1 MSTSMTRLRREV
13 RAELLLFVHTR
24 GAWVVSAVIAAA
36 VVLSYVGSRS
46 HAMAAVRS
54 FEEQVARFAKEG
66 ITLEQSLAAPVS
78 VATSGGSET
87 IDNPLKYDFLQ
98 LSSAVQAVEPASM
111 AGTALDF
118 TTFLVVPLLFLFI
131 GTRLALVD
139 RAAGT
144 VGFRAARQRW
154 STIVLAKSVVLGIVA
169 TAAALLT
176 ATLGWL
182 VALVGQAS
190 AGVVRDEVAFP
201 LVTGEGNPLWAK
213 AAMTTG
219 VAVLFGLAGYL
230 SGAITRSTS
239 WPLVLAALALFMA
252 PFVVMWDP
260 RNLMAVFGVRVYDF
274 WGQFVLRPP
283 LPIELGTAGLLAAL
297 YVGVL
302 VAGMAVTARR
312 VPL

>member
-24 GAWVVSAVIAAA
+24 GAWVVSAVIAAG

-54 FEEQVARFAKEG
+54 FEAQVARFAEEG

-78 VATSGGSET
+78 VVTSGGSET

-118 TTFLVVPLLFLFI
+118 TTFLVIPLLFLFI

-144 VGFRAARQRW
+144 VGFRAARERW
-154 STIVLAKSVVLGIVA
+154 STIVLAKSVVLAVVA
-169 TAAALLT
+169 MAAALLT
-176 ATLGWL
+176 ATLGWV
-182 VALVGQAS
+182 VAVVGRAF

-201 LVTGEGNPLWAK
+201 LVVGDGNPLWAK

-219 VAVLFGLAGYL
+219 VALLFGLAGYL

-283 LPIELGTAGLLAAL
+283 LPIELGTAGVLAAL
-297 YVGVL
+297 YAGVL
-302 VAGMAVTARR
+302 VAGVAVTARR